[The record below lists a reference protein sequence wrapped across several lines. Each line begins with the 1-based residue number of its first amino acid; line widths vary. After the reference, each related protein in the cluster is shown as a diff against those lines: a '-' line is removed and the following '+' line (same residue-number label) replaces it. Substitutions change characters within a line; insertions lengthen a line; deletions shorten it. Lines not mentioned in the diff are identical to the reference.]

1 MNNYKELNVWKHS
14 IELANEIFQLVK
26 KFPRDEKFSTIDQ
39 IKRCTISISSNIAEG
54 SGRNSEKEFV
64 QFLSISYG
72 SSCELDSLLTVCK
85 VVKYITEEEFN
96 ELGNKI
102 ITIQKMIKSLQN
114 SIKSRNTHW

>member
-1 MNNYKELNVWKHS
+1 MNNYKELNVWKYS
-14 IELANEIFQLVK
+14 ILLAKDIFKLVK

-64 QFLSISYG
+64 HFLAIAYG

-85 VVKYITEEEFN
+85 EVEYITEN
-96 ELGNKI
+96 EAKDYSSRVLL
-102 ITIQKMIKSLQN
+102 IQKMIRSLQT
-114 SIKSRNTHW
+114 SIKKRLSK